1 MTVYVLTRNGERTKI
16 ESTLI
21 QSLWRLASTWNR
33 ESDQD
38 FRIER
43 RG

>member
-1 MTVYVLTRNGERTKI
+1 MTVYVITRNGERTKV

-21 QSLWRLASTWNR
+21 QSLWRLASTWNH
-33 ESDQD
+33 ESDHD
-38 FRIER
+38 FRIEP

>member
-1 MTVYVLTRNGERTKI
+1 MTVYVITRNGERTKI

-21 QSLWRLASTWNR
+21 QSLWRLAATWNR
-33 ESDQD
+33 ESGHD
-38 FRIER
+38 FRIEA